1 MKVMETNSPLTRMK
15 ELSSSISAWKMALK
29 FGGSQDREFNEFCKN
44 NISKLGN
51 ELVQVAKSV
60 KRAAAERKLETPRA
74 SFLKKLLGCTKWQ
87 R

>member
-1 MKVMETNSPLTRMK
+1 MRIIETNSPSTRMK
-15 ELSSSISAWKMALK
+15 DLSSRISTWKMALK

-60 KRAAAERKLETPRA
+60 KRAAAEQKTETPKA
-74 SFLKKLLGCTKWQ
+74 SFLKKLLGGTKWQ
-87 R
+87 K

>member
-1 MKVMETNSPLTRMK
+1 MVANTPIMRMMELNSC
-15 ELSSSISAWKMALK
+15 ISAWKTALK

-60 KRAAAERKLETPRA
+60 KRAAAEQKMETPKA
-74 SFLKKLLGCTKWQ
+74 SFLKKLLGGTKWQ
-87 R
+87 K

>member
-60 KRAAAERKLETPRA
+60 KRAADERKMEPPRA
-74 SFLKKLLGCTKWQ
+74 SFLKKLLGSTKWQ
-87 R
+87 